1 METPLTPLEFARR
14 ARKLYPERVAVI
26 DGESRWDLCA
36 VSRSVRSL
44 VSGLAGVWERLGR
57 SRRLSRAQ
65 YSCAVGVVHSV
76 PQLGAVLVPLNF
88 LLIADDFLYLL
99 NHSGARIVCAHR
111 DYLET
116 IDSIRSRLP
125 RVEHFIALTG
135 EGNDWLDYETLLSA
149 RDDDDRFLVVIAH
162 RAAQS

>member
-1 METPLTPLEFARR
+1 M
-14 ARKLYPERVAVI
+14 
-26 DGESRWDLCA
+26 
-36 VSRSVRSL
+36 
-44 VSGLAGVWERLGR
+44 
-57 SRRLSRAQ
+57 
-65 YSCAVGVVHSV
+65 

-135 EGNDWLDYETLLSA
+135 EGNDWLDYETLL
-149 RDDDDRFLVVIAH
+149 RP
-162 RAAQS
+162 

>member
-1 METPLTPLEFARR
+1 SPRTKTLSGAHRR
-14 ARKLYPERVAVI
+14 
-26 DGESRWDLCA
+26 DRWRLDLDLCA

-135 EGNDWLDYETLLSA
+135 EANDWLDYERSEEHTSELQS
-149 RDDDDRFLVVIAH
+149 RGHLV
-162 RAAQS
+162 